1 VDNSRVNGN
10 EKEGENGSKAVQKR
24 LRQKG
29 VADQV
34 IIKAVQL
41 LSRHCVYYKVTQEQ
55 EAKAQKTAEPY
66 KYNSYV
72 FASAARC

>member
-1 VDNSRVNGN
+1 
-10 EKEGENGSKAVQKR
+10 VQER

-41 LSRHCVYYKVTQEQ
+41 LSQHCVYCEMTQEQ
-55 EAKAQKTAEPY
+55 EAEPQEAAEPH
-66 KYNSYV
+66 KYNGCA